1 MIHQPA
7 AAAVPPVPM
16 PSSAPE
22 LRGAPVPMDDAVP
35 AVLEQEVEEIEEEQ
49 GLGDVDPKREESDV
63 VEEAEDKGPVG
74 DEPQLPPWKK
84 VSCLSHV
91 TLGLSLTSHWP

>member
-1 MIHQPA
+1 MIHQPT
-7 AAAVPPVPM
+7 AAAVPPVPV

-22 LRGAPVPMDDAVP
+22 LLDAPMDAVP
-35 AVLEQEVEEIEEEQ
+35 EQDQETEEIEEEP
-49 GLGDVDPKREESDV
+49 GSGDVDPKREESDV